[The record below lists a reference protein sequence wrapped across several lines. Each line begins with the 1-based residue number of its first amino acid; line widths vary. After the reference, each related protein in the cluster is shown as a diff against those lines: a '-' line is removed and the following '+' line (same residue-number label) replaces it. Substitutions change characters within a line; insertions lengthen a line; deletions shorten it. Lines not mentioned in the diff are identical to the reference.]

1 MKMNCQTNIITV
13 DIQNLNRKRESEEN
27 QRVIVD
33 ELTYLKDKVDALQEL
48 LQQHENLKPKE
59 ESNS

>member
-33 ELTYLKDKVDALQEL
+33 ELIYLKDKVDALQEL